1 MLTSFL
7 PVRHVSEF
15 AADVRQSLTKPG
27 QRELP
32 SKYLYDEVGSALFE
46 TICVLPEYGLTRADA
61 RLMEKHAGEI
71 VRRLPSPI
79 KVAELGSGS
88 GKKTRWILEALSQRQ
103 RTYYYPIEISPSAL
117 AACAKELGQID
128 LVSVVGHEQPYLE
141 GLRTVAEG
149 RGEQDHLLVLFLGS
163 TIGNFD
169 RHAGEEFLKETRE
182 ILQPGDA
189 LLLGTDLEKSV
200 ELQILA
206 YDDPAGVTAAFN
218 LNLLARINRELG
230 ADFDLCCFRH
240 EARWNN
246 VERRIEMHLRST
258 RRQTVHV
265 PVASLRFMLNED
277 ETIWTESSH
286 KYKAEEIPQM
296 AERTGFRCDGQWID
310 RQWPFAQNLLR
321 CPRALPSADTPKRK
335 PPAKAADKSESSKA
349 LRSDSSTSTSRFLAS
364 SVRPVRA
371 CQPAAKSQKASMRQ
385 TSRVAQVF
393 CVLSAG
399 RQTARICEP

>member
-61 RLMEKHAGEI
+61 RLMEKYAGEI

-88 GKKTRWILEALSQRQ
+88 GKKTRWILEALSRRQ
-103 RTYYYPIEISPSAL
+103 KTYYYPIEISPSAL

-149 RGEQDHLLVLFLGS
+149 RGQLDHLLVLFLGS

-169 RHAGEEFLKETRE
+169 RDAGEEFLNETRE

-240 EARWNN
+240 EARWNS

-286 KYKAEEIPQM
+286 KYKAEEIPEM

-310 RQWPFAQNLLR
+310 RQWPFAQNLL
-321 CPRALPSADTPKRK
+321 
-335 PPAKAADKSESSKA
+335 
-349 LRSDSSTSTSRFLAS
+349 
-364 SVRPVRA
+364 
-371 CQPAAKSQKASMRQ
+371 
-385 TSRVAQVF
+385 VA
-393 CVLSAG
+393 
-399 RQTARICEP
+399 E